1 MFARF
6 IEKAFT
12 FLIDIV
18 AFNVAFAT
26 AFWIRYKSNF
36 FPESFNADIEFSSYI
51 LLSIT
56 VAGCWAVLFFVTGLY
71 RDWYKESR
79 LDEFFVVVRTILIGI
94 FLLFL
99 ITSASQIIDFATS
112 GNLGSYP
119 LRARAAF
126 PEPPPGHDQ
135 PCPPR
140 SRRRK
145 LARPRPEPF
154 PIVGQSEE

>member
-79 LDEFFVVVRTILIGI
+79 
-94 FLLFL
+94 
-99 ITSASQIIDFATS
+99 
-112 GNLGSYP
+112 
-119 LRARAAF
+119 
-126 PEPPPGHDQ
+126 
-135 PCPPR
+135 
-140 SRRRK
+140 
-145 LARPRPEPF
+145 
-154 PIVGQSEE
+154 